1 MLLSLEICS
10 SRRNEQVDS
19 FFLLMFQR
27 INVIERIP
35 FFMELA
41 EWNREGVGVMI
52 QVFVAVSI
60 KEKTSDNT
68 H

>member
-27 INVIERIP
+27 INDNERIP

-41 EWNREGVGVMI
+41 EWNREGVGTINKV
-52 QVFVAVSI
+52 
-60 KEKTSDNT
+60 
-68 H
+68 